1 MIPVLIISMVSV
13 LACSPVSSDVLYPD
27 TIFYDYVISVN
38 ESPDSVFSGD
48 QISLLAKINRLDSR
62 FFRPGVQLKVPRK
75 FDDFDWMPLPKERS
89 NLDGLAKVVVVDLN
103 LQFLGAYEYGHLVF
117 WSPISSGNPK
127 IRNGKET
134 PNGSFKILFKD
145 ANHRSY
151 GFGVSMPY
159 AMNFHGGFYIHVGDL
174 PGYPASHGCVRML
187 YVEAK
192 KLYQWAGIGTRVIIE
207 NKYTREYLKE

>member
-1 MIPVLIISMVSV
+1 MISTLILSAV
-13 LACSPVSSDVLYPD
+13 LAVLPINTDSLYPKD
-27 TIFYDYVISVN
+27 IFYELTILAN
-38 ESPDSVFSGD
+38 QKIDSLFSGE
-48 QISLLAKINRLDSR
+48 QMFLLAKINRLDLK
-62 FFRPGVQLKVPRK
+62 FFRSGVQLKVPRE
-75 FDDFDWMPLPKERS
+75 FDNFDWTPLPKERS
-89 NLDGLAKVVVVDLN
+89 DLDALAKVVVVDLN

-134 PNGSFKILFKD
+134 PNGNFKIIFKD

-159 AMNFHGGFYIHVGDL
+159 AMNFYRGFYIHVGDL
-174 PGYPASHGCVRML
+174 PGHPASHGCVRMI
-187 YVEAK
+187 YAEAK
-192 KLYQWAGIGTRVIIE
+192 KLYQWVGIGTRVIIE